1 MTPVLGHVGGGTLEP
16 LQLIAV
22 TVAAAAY
29 CLRALTLS
37 REGRAVPAWR
47 VICFSAGI
55 LLIAAGLISP
65 LAHMGEELLLA
76 HMAQHLLVGDVAALL
91 IVLGLTGPLLQP
103 LLAIKA
109 IDRLRVLTHPLIAL
123 PLWAASLYI
132 WHIPALYQEA
142 LSNEAVHALQH
153 ACFIGFGILMWM
165 PLVGPLPVPSWF
177 GIGAKIGYVVGVR
190 FAGTALGN
198 VFMWS
203 NTVFYPDYAPGE
215 ADFDVSPLSDQGT
228 AGVIMTVEGGLVT
241 LGVFAWLFLLWAQQD
256 TERQKLVELAAD
268 RGVPLTSERAERAVR
283 AGEGARLRERIEAD
297 AQGPRWR
304 TTDPDPA
311 EPQGG
316 APV

>member
-16 LQLIAV
+16 LQLVAV

-29 CLRALTLS
+29 TFRAQALAAQ
-37 REGRAVPAWR
+37 GRPVPAWR
-47 VICFSAGI
+47 VACFAAGI
-55 LLIAAGLISP
+55 ALIAAGLISP

-76 HMAQHLLVGDVAALL
+76 HMAQHLLVGDIAALL

-123 PLWAASLYI
+123 PLWALSLYV

-142 LSNEAVHALQH
+142 LTNEAVHALQH
-153 ACFIGFGILMWM
+153 ACFIGFGVLMWM

-177 GIGAKIGYVVGVR
+177 GIGPKIGYIVGVR
-190 FAGTALGN
+190 FAGAILGN

-203 NTVFYPDYAPGE
+203 NSVFYPAYAPGE
-215 ADFDVSPLSDQGT
+215 AEFGISALSDQGT

-241 LGVFAWLFLLWAQQD
+241 LGVLAWLFLLWAQQD
-256 TERQKLVELAAD
+256 TERQRLVELAEE
-268 RGVPLTSERAERAVR
+268 RGVTLSEGRAERAVR
-283 AGEGARLRERIEAD
+283 AGEGGRLRERIEED
-297 AQGPRWR
+297 A
-304 TTDPDPA
+304 TA
-311 EPQGG
+311 
-316 APV
+316 